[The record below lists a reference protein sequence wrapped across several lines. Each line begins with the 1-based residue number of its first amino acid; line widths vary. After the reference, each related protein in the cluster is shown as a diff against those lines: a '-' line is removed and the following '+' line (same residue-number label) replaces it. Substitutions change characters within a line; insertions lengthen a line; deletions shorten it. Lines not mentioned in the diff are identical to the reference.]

1 MEVGGHRELGQG
13 RTPQR
18 HNPKLC
24 GVSWLFVSRANGEAG
39 RSPHTPGTQ
48 AGPPTRRKAE
58 HQRPAPEALRQE
70 GGRVSNTP
78 RQRGF
83 LVTSLPRFTTR
94 KGLGGHPRVTSAR
107 VAGREPLCTQ
117 SPENAPEPRREARGA
132 SLLTCRLPGR
142 GPPHPPTSSAAAGK
156 GARSHLTS
164 QHGGQTEEGF
174 GPQEAKWKKGRG
186 YVPREGS
193 HPSPPAASTVFAAG
207 SKVQTHT
214 TRCSERLAS
223 RQKLT

>member
-1 MEVGGHRELGQG
+1 MSSAAPPPPDTRQMHRTQRPLGERDVEVGGHWELGQG

-24 GVSWLFVSRANGEAG
+24 GLSWLFVSCANGEAG
-39 RSPHTPGTQ
+39 RSPHAPGTK

-83 LVTSLPRFTTR
+83 LVTSLPRFPAR

-117 SPENAPEPRREARGA
+117 SPENAPEPRREASGA
-132 SLLTCRLPGR
+132 SLLTCR
-142 GPPHPPTSSAAAGK
+142 PPRLRAPPPSRQLRSS
-156 GARSHLTS
+156 
-164 QHGGQTEEGF
+164 
-174 GPQEAKWKKGRG
+174 
-186 YVPREGS
+186 REGG
-193 HPSPPAASTVFAAG
+193 T
-207 SKVQTHT
+207 
-214 TRCSERLAS
+214 
-223 RQKLT
+223 